1 MCKVNLVLSVR
12 TMTSI
17 ASEQE
22 LWRQPYIWRLPAYNA
37 IASAQK
43 KLDSGPALDIIIF
56 TEIFNATPPRQDPQ
70 KPSASPA
77 WGSQPTLAGCTARV
91 VSEQQFLR
99 PGGPGPGQV
108 RDAPSSRNRPAVHQR
123 VGGSLRILPAFVLS
137 GPVSV
142 SARWPGGVTSRKAR
156 SAQRPQADC
165 RGHGVRPPNPSSRCF
180 AVPCAAR
187 TGRQRTVWPLGSSAQ
202 HRPATAPPKKT
213 AVIVSTASSVSDAL
227 AAAYEELR
235 REFLGS
241 AHGPARGLGM
251 ALLLDGGMRAF
262 RQHGRPYRTTT
273 GPATNAPCQLA
284 DRDRCVAG
292 RDGA

>member
-1 MCKVNLVLSVR
+1 MCKVNPVLSVR

-22 LWRQPYIWRLPAYNA
+22 LWRQPYIWRLPAYSA

-156 SAQRPQADC
+156 SAQRPQLTAEVMEFVHRIQAADASLS
-165 RGHGVRPPNPSSRCF
+165 PAQLAQ
-180 AVPCAAR
+180 AVKEQFGLSVHPR
-187 TGRQRTVWPLGSSAQ
+187 SIDRQ
-202 HRPATAPPKKT
+202 
-213 AVIVSTASSVSDAL
+213 
-227 AAAYEELR
+227 LR
-235 REFLGS
+235 RQKK
-241 AHGPARGLGM
+241 
-251 ALLLDGGMRAF
+251 
-262 RQHGRPYRTTT
+262 RQ
-273 GPATNAPCQLA
+273 
-284 DRDRCVAG
+284 
-292 RDGA
+292 

>member
-1 MCKVNLVLSVR
+1 MCKVNPVFYVR

-17 ASEQE
+17 ASGQE
-22 LWRQPYIWRLPAYNA
+22 LWQQPLIWNLSASGA
-37 IASAQK
+37 ITSAQK

-56 TEIFNATPPRQDPQ
+56 TGIFDATRPRQDPQ
-70 KPSASPA
+70 TPSAPPA
-77 WGSQPTLAGCTARV
+77 RGSQPALAGCTARV

-137 GPVSV
+137 GPVCV
-142 SARWPGGVTSRKAR
+142 SARWPGGVASRKAR

-165 RGHGVRPPNPSSRCF
+165 RGHGVHPPNPSRRFF

-187 TGRQRTVWPLGSSAQ
+187 TARPRTVWPLGSSAQ

-213 AVIVSTASSVSDAL
+213 AVIVSTAASVSD
-227 AAAYEELR
+227 
-235 REFLGS
+235 
-241 AHGPARGLGM
+241 
-251 ALLLDGGMRAF
+251 
-262 RQHGRPYRTTT
+262 
-273 GPATNAPCQLA
+273 
-284 DRDRCVAG
+284 
-292 RDGA
+292 